1 MFSYTGLSE
10 AQVNRLRDEFGVYL
24 VRSGRM
30 CMTGLNARNVGYVAE
45 SMAKVL

>member
-10 AQVNRLRDEFGVYL
+10 AQVNRLRDEFAVYL

-30 CMTGLNARNVGYVAE
+30 CMSGLSTKNVNYVAD
-45 SMAKVL
+45 AVAQVL